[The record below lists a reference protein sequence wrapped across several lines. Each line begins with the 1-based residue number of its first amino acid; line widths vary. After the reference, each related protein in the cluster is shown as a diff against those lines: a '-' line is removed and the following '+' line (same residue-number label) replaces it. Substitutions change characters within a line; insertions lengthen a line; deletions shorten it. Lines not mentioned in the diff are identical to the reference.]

1 MVKTSHIEQR
11 AAALLYVLV
20 IVAITGAVLTA
31 SLYAIATRAKF
42 HEEALASSK
51 RRITL
56 ENSRALATQFL
67 RENVLAS
74 NLTSNQD
81 ITASAGMGGFIMT
94 GPSTPP
100 LAVAPD
106 ASALQGYNHFSPGE
120 LGGYAVRYVTELRDG
135 AGGTS
140 TRHFFARSRS
150 PIFSG
155 NSMNAQLPVTPG
167 ITIGPASVSARTI
180 LWQPFSPNS
189 YQLGTSTYLVPLS
202 SSSPSLLTNLGG
214 SYSLPSNFPLVPQ
227 TSGITGPVV
236 SGHISGTGYDG
247 AISVIHP
254 TSLSAPNSLYAK
266 VPGSWQINPLTEKNE
281 NGIVSDGNGFVS
293 IDLLAPTIQAIYI
306 GEGMQTLRLI
316 GQTTPA
322 QASEAQ
328 NRFALLIVVEDSAP
342 ESSSRRLST
351 IQLQG
356 DNVRR
361 VYLAVKKFY
370 ASNVTIRGEPTGS
383 TTTWRLAGVF
393 ENTPVTWDLGNK
405 TFTLTG
411 GFRTN
416 SSFQVAN
423 GTMSIVRDS
432 APENLELRADRS
444 AWLET
449 FTPANTPATP

>member
-1 MVKTSHIEQR
+1 MVTKGHIER

-20 IVAITGAVLTA
+20 VVAITGAVLTA
-31 SLYAIATRAKF
+31 SLYAISTRAKF

-100 LAVAPD
+100 LAVDPSS
-106 ASALQGYNHFSPGE
+106 SALQGYNHFSPGE

-140 TRHFFARSRS
+140 VRHFFARSRS

-155 NSMNAQLPVTPG
+155 NSMNAQLPVTSG
-167 ITIGPASVSARTI
+167 VTIGPASVSARTI

-214 SYSLPSNFPLVPQ
+214 GYSLPSNFPLVPQ
-227 TSGITGPVV
+227 TSGITGSVV
-236 SGHISGTGYDG
+236 SGDISGTGYDG

-254 TSLSAPNSLYAK
+254 SDASAPNSLYAK
-266 VPGSWQINPLTEKNE
+266 VPASWQIDPRTAKNE
-281 NGIVSDGNGFVS
+281 NGIVCDGHGFVS
-293 IDLLAPTIQAIYI
+293 IDLLAPTIQAIYL
-306 GEGMQTLRLI
+306 GDGVQTLRLI

-322 QASEAQ
+322 QASDAQ

-342 ESSSRRLST
+342 VSSTSLST

-361 VYLAVKKFY
+361 VYLAVKKSY

-383 TTTWRLAGVF
+383 PTTWRLAGVF

-449 FTPANTPATP
+449 FTPANAPATP